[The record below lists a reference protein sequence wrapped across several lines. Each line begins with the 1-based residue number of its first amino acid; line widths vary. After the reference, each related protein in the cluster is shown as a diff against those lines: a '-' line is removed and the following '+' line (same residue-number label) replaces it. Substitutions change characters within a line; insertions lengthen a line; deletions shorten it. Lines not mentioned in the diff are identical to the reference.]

1 MPNNEKEYD
10 GYLFDQLTI
19 LERLERIA
27 KRTESNEVMEEI
39 AVIRKEVERKLYRPG
54 SKSE

>member
-19 LERLERIA
+19 LEWLERIA
-27 KRTESNEVMEEI
+27 KKTEDKEVIDESS
-39 AVIRKEVERKLYRPG
+39 VIRKEVERKLYQQV
-54 SKSE
+54 S

>member
-27 KRTESNEVMEEI
+27 KKTEDKEVIDEI
-39 AVIRKEVERKLYRPG
+39 SVIRKEVERKLYQ
-54 SKSE
+54 